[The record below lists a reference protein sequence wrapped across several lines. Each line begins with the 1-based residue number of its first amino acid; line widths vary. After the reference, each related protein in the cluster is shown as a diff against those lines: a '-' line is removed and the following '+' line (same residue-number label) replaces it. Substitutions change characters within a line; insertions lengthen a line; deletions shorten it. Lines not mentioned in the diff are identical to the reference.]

1 MLMTPPVHRLLAR
14 QMDKA
19 RAPDG
24 TIDID
29 RLTELVND
37 AYEEAERYR
46 RRTDRAVALMAEE
59 LEQLN
64 GSLARAM
71 DDLSETNQR
80 LSLALDNMSQG
91 LCLYD
96 DQDRVLVANH
106 RFAPILG
113 LPEGAI
119 RPGMTFQEVIEA
131 ELAVNLFEKRPVE
144 EILHERRALIDG
156 AAQETRVL
164 EFNGHGRHIAATYRR
179 IPTGGWIKTVTDIT
193 AERQAEAQA
202 APNARLAALGEMAAG
217 LAHELRQPLTTV
229 VLAATNAGRAL
240 ERGATDSVRERL
252 ERCIAQAMRASDL
265 IDHLRRFARGWD
277 TVEEATAV
285 SLDEPLEGA
294 LVLVRGTLREAGI
307 EILTDL
313 GSPAPMVLGRSLAI
327 EQILVNLMM
336 NARDALAALSPDRPR
351 RVSLTAMAVPGG
363 VELRVAD
370 TGGGIPEELMPRLFQ
385 PFVTTKGPD
394 RGTGLGLSI
403 CNGLMRTMGGAISVT
418 NEADGACFRLRFRP
432 PPP

>member
-1 MLMTPPVHRLLAR
+1 MKPPVHRLLAR
-14 QMDKA
+14 QMDRA
-19 RAPDG
+19 RAPNG
-24 TIDID
+24 TIDVD

-46 RRTDRAVALMAEE
+46 RRTDRAVALMSEE
-59 LEQLN
+59 LEHLHD
-64 GSLARAM
+64 SLARAM
-71 DDLSETNQR
+71 DDLRATNQK

-96 DQDRVLVANH
+96 DQDRVLVASH
-106 RFAPILG
+106 RLAPILG
-113 LPEGAI
+113 VPEGTI
-119 RPGMTFQEVIEA
+119 RPGMTFREVIEA
-131 ELAVNLFEKRPVE
+131 EVAVNLFERRPVE
-144 EILHERRALIDG
+144 EILRERRALID
-156 AAQETRVL
+156 AATEETPVL
-164 EFNGHGRHIAATYRR
+164 EFSGHGRHIAATYRR

-193 AERQAEAQA
+193 GERKAEAQA
-202 APNARLAALGEMAAG
+202 AANARLAALGEMAAG

-277 TVEEATAV
+277 TEEDATAV
-285 SLDEPLEGA
+285 ALDEPLEGA
-294 LVLVRGTLREAGI
+294 LLLVRGTLREAGI
-307 EILTDL
+307 EILTEF
-313 GSPAPMVLGRSLAI
+313 GSPAPVVLGRSLAI
-327 EQILVNLMM
+327 EQILVNLLM
-336 NARDALAALSPDRPR
+336 NARDALAALPPDRPR

-363 VELRVAD
+363 VELQVAD
-370 TGGGIPEELMPRLFQ
+370 TGGGIPEDVMPRLFE

-418 NEADGACFRLRFRP
+418 NEAGGACFRLRFRLP
-432 PPP
+432 PP